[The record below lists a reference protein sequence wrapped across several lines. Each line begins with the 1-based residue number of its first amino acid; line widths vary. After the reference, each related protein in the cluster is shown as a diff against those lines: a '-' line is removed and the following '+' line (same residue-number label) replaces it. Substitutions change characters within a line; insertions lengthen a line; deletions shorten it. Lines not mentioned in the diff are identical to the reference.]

1 MNEEPKQGTNTGNA
15 GKGRPKGS
23 LNKTTTAAKDAI
35 AQAAEGLG
43 GAERLMA
50 WAQEEPQNERVFWG
64 TIYPKL
70 LPHTLASDPDNP
82 IGLTVKLS
90 AEVDRLMG
98 EIVPGR
104 SADGGEEAVP
114 D

>member
-1 MNEEPKQGTNTGNA
+1 MDEEPKEGANRGNA

-35 AQAAEGLG
+35 AMAAEGLG
-43 GAERLMA
+43 GADRLMA
-50 WAQEEPQNERVFWG
+50 WAQEEPKNEAAFW
-64 TIYPKL
+64 TQIYPKL

-82 IGLTVKLS
+82 LGLTVKLS
-90 AEVDRLMG
+90 AEAQRLMG
-98 EIVPGR
+98 ELVPSRANDGE
-104 SADGGEEAVP
+104 SAPLP